1 METHITIPH
10 TDMKASRI
18 ALGTVN
24 AGLNYDGPDA
34 DHLFD
39 LYLDLGGNVIDS
51 ARVYFDW
58 VLPEKGRSE
67 RVIGDWFRREKKRDR
82 VILITKGGHPD
93 KDTMHVSRMGQQDM
107 EYDINLSL
115 KSLGADYIDIYF
127 YHRDDPTQTVG
138 ELLERME
145 GFRRAGKIRYYGCSN
160 WTTVRMIE
168 ADTYTKEHSLRGFI
182 ANQMLFNYG
191 SKYMKPFS
199 DDTMVTMDSAMM
211 EYHTKNAD
219 NVAMPYFGLCN
230 GFFHLLTAGQEEKVK
245 DSPYYTQKN
254 LELAERLKSLCQ
266 KYTASISQILMG
278 FYMVQDFAVIPLA
291 GAVNGEEL
299 KDAMGTLRFNFEAK
313 DFIMI

>member
-10 TDMKASRI
+10 TDLKASRI

-24 AGLNYDGPDA
+24 AGLEYDGTDA
-34 DHLFD
+34 DRLFD

-67 RVIGDWFRREKKRDR
+67 RVIGDWFRREKKRDQ

-107 EYDINLSL
+107 EHDINLSL
-115 KSLGADYIDIYF
+115 KSLGVDYIDIYF
-127 YHRDDPTQTVG
+127 YHRDDPTQAVG

-145 GFRRAGKIRYYGCSN
+145 GFRKAGKIRYYGCSN
-160 WTTVRMIE
+160 WTTARMIE
-168 ADTYTKEHSLRGFI
+168 ADAYAQEHGLRTFV

-211 EYHTKNAD
+211 EYHTKNTD
-219 NVAMPYFGLCN
+219 NIAMPYFGLCS
-230 GFFHLLTAGQEEKVK
+230 GFFHLLAAGQEEKVK
-245 DSPYYTQKN
+245 NSPYYTPKN
-254 LELAERLKSLCQ
+254 LELAERLKSLCR
-266 KYTASISQILMG
+266 KYTVSISQILMA
-278 FYMVQDFAVIPLA
+278 FYMMQDFTAIPLA
-291 GAVNGEEL
+291 GAINGEEL
-299 KDAMGTLRFNFEAK
+299 KDTMETLRFNFEAG
-313 DFIMI
+313 DFVL